1 VTWPGQSSRFVR
13 SLSPSRH
20 DAGIVTLEPSGRNQ
34 DGVVVAVAVRQVKML
49 REPGVNSGS

>member
-34 DGVVVAVAVRQVKML
+34 DGVVVAVAARQVMMF
-49 REPGVNSGS
+49 REPGVYGGS